1 METILFA
8 NITISE
14 KKGIFEKLTDQLKQP
29 AVAIEKDWWVVQTL
43 RLIFEMDC
51 ADSLVFKG
59 GTSLSKAWGL
69 IERFSEDID
78 LALDRKFL
86 GFEGELSNQQIKKL
100 RKASFKYIT
109 EEFYPALKAKFEDVG
124 LSDLEIKIAE
134 TTESDQDP
142 RIIEI
147 YYPSVFDALG
157 YIRPKVI
164 IEVGSRSLRE
174 PFSVRSFNSYVGEHN
189 PDAVFADSLI
199 NIPTVNPERTFL
211 EKIFLLHEEF
221 QKPLD
226 KIRTDRLTR
235 HLYDLEKLMDTEF
248 AQKALTDSKL
258 YQDIV
263 AHRKLYTSIRGVD
276 YDNHSPQKINP
287 IPPAGIIDQWEKDY
301 MVMQQYMI
309 YGDSLSFSELIERIG
324 QLKQKINELR

>member
-1 METILFA
+1 
-8 NITISE
+8 
-14 KKGIFEKLTDQLKQP
+14 
-29 AVAIEKDWWVVQTL
+29 
-43 RLIFEMDC
+43 
-51 ADSLVFKG
+51 
-59 GTSLSKAWGL
+59 
-69 IERFSEDID
+69 
-78 LALDRKFL
+78 
-86 GFEGELSNQQIKKL
+86 
-100 RKASFKYIT
+100 
-109 EEFYPALKAKFEDVG
+109 
-124 LSDLEIKIAE
+124 
-134 TTESDQDP
+134 
-142 RIIEI
+142 
-147 YYPSVFDALG
+147 VFDALG

-164 IEVGSRSLRE
+164 VEVGSRSLRE
-174 PFSVRSFNSYVGEHN
+174 PFSVRSFNSYVGEHY
-189 PDAVFADSLI
+189 PGTTFADSLI

-248 AQKALTDSKL
+248 AKKALTDSKL

-301 MVMQQYMI
+301 MVMQQNMI
-309 YGDSLSFSELIERIG
+309 YGDSLSFSELIERV
-324 QLKQKINELR
+324 KELRRRINVLS